1 MAFVVPKKILI
12 ISHLITANQIN
23 QQSGADIPGLDHG
36 NQRGLPGLHARGHL
50 LVACDPLESADAG
63 HECHLG
69 FWDELV
75 NEFPGVSKVYD
86 TP

>member
-12 ISHLITANQIN
+12 ISHPITAN
-23 QQSGADIPGLDHG
+23 QQSGADSPGLDH

-63 HECHLG
+63 RECHLG